1 MTAQGLRERQV
12 SDLRHGDH
20 LCLAFAD
27 ESERRD
33 VLTSYLSTGLERGER
48 LLYYAERSAPETV
61 TGWLRDAGV
70 DPAPVV
76 ADGRLKIVPVA
87 ASLLAAGRFD
97 PDATV
102 ATIEREVA
110 DSLAAGH
117 AGLRLTGE
125 MDWALRDVPGA
136 DGLPDFEER
145 VGALVAG
152 RRATALCQYD
162 VRRFDAD
169 RLTVADRVHPAAAT
183 VPALHEDA
191 VLQLHPVL
199 RDGRRELRVAGTV
212 DYRNVVVLADA
223 LYKAAGWPGDVR
235 LDMSALEFIDLAGV
249 RAIAQFASWLEPGRK
264 LRVNDLAPRLCHMVR
279 LVGWDEE
286 PSIVVRPSGE
296 RPAQE

>member
-1 MTAQGLRERQV
+1 MTAQGIRERQV

-33 VLTSYLSTGLERGER
+33 VLTCYLSVGLERGER
-48 LLYYAERSAPETV
+48 LLYYTERSAPETV
-61 TGWLRDAGV
+61 KGWLRDAGV
-70 DPAPVV
+70 DSGKAV
-76 ADGRLKIVPVA
+76 ADGRLKILPVD
-87 ASLLAAGRFD
+87 ASLLASGRFD
-97 PDATV
+97 ADATV

-110 DSLAAGH
+110 ESLREGH
-117 AGLRLTGE
+117 SGLRLTGE

-136 DGLPDFEER
+136 EKLPAFEEK

-169 RLTVADRVHPAAAT
+169 RMTVADQVHPAAAT

-191 VLQLHPVL
+191 MLQLLPVL

-212 DYRNVVVLADA
+212 DYRTTEVLAEA
-223 LYKAAGWPGDVR
+223 LYTAARWPGDLR
-235 LDMSALEFIDLAGV
+235 LDMSALEFIDLSGV
-249 RAIAQFASWLEPGRK
+249 RTIARVAASLEPGRM
-264 LRVNDLAPRLCHMVR
+264 LYVNDLAPLLCHVVR

-286 PSIVVRPSGE
+286 PSLVVRPRGE
-296 RPAQE
+296 RG

>member
-1 MTAQGLRERQV
+1 M

-33 VLTSYLSTGLERGER
+33 VLTRYLSVGLERGER
-48 LLYYAERSAPETV
+48 LLYYTERSAPETV

-70 DPAPVV
+70 DPAPAV
-76 ADGRLKIVPVA
+76 ADGSLKIVPVD
-87 ASLLAAGRFD
+87 ASLLASGRFD
-97 PDATV
+97 ADATV

-110 DSLAAGH
+110 LSLEAGH
-117 AGLRLTGE
+117 SGLRLTGE

-136 DGLPDFEER
+136 DRLPAFEEK

-191 VLQLHPVL
+191 TLRLLPVL
-199 RDGRRELRVAGTV
+199 RDGRRELRVAGSV
-212 DYRNVVVLADA
+212 DYRTVAVLAEA
-223 LYKAAGWPGDVR
+223 LYTAARWPGDLR
-235 LDMSALEFIDLAGV
+235 LDMSALEFIDLAGF
-249 RAIAQFASWLEPGRK
+249 RAIAQVAARLAPGRK
-264 LRVNDLAPRLCHMVR
+264 LYVNDLAPLLCHVVR
-279 LVGWDEE
+279 LVGWDDE
-286 PSIVVRPSGE
+286 PSLVVRARGE
-296 RPAQE
+296 RE